1 MKAFLLRILFFISV
15 CSVFSAHQ
23 SHAQYCAS
31 QSNIF
36 TDEHITDVTMGAL
49 SNASGGSSY
58 SDYTTQTATVNPG
71 GNPQI
76 SVTIYNGAPAGITWN
91 EYVSVFI
98 DWNQN
103 QTFDTLTEM
112 YLLGTCNTNGCTV
125 TGNISVPPTAT
136 PGTTRMRII
145 LHYNVYRRDPCGNF
159 QFGETEDYSVIVL
172 PLVGRDLAATALISP
187 VTPIL
192 ASTSVPVTIRIT
204 NLAAD
209 PINTATVGYQL
220 DGGIPTT
227 EVWTGSLTS
236 GQSVDHTFSSSL
248 QLPPSGPAR
257 ISVWA
262 TNANNLGADINPGN
276 DTLRVSRCLALAGG
290 VYLVGGSSQATF
302 PTLDSA
308 IRAISCGGIAGPV
321 TFSVEPGTYYGSYQL
336 NNIPGSGVSSIT
348 INSQTGIASSVELLP
363 DTVNIPPTGRV
374 LFNINRTPGVILSHL
389 TMRMPSSTS
398 GAATG
403 SMLVLADRSPHL
415 NVTGC
420 TLQGPPLSGGFS
432 FGQMGISA
440 LRSDT
445 VIISGNVFQ
454 RFNTAVQMTDPLAG
468 RRYLSGCSLTFNQFS
483 DYEAV
488 LNARN
493 HVGLV
498 VQGNQLTDAAVFARA
513 LQFETVAGLRIESN
527 QVTGNLGSAVFNIQN
542 ANDSVGL
549 SNRILNN
556 VVSGRFAGTRFQ
568 NLYSAL
574 IVNAI
579 VDTANA
585 SNPIDQIEVVHNTFH
600 VEMASPL
607 ATGGLVNFNG
617 NTFLPVRPW
626 SQIDFRN
633 NQITASAENGNAL
646 SSAIVALSFDG
657 DSTLAALNSNYN
669 NFLLSDPANA
679 NPSNNLVFDNNIPQ
693 GYANLA
699 AWRTASTQDLQS
711 ISASPVY
718 ASLTTPIPT
727 SSAVNN
733 LGTPIV
739 SVTSDITGAPRN
751 ATTPDMG
758 AYEFTP
764 SPNDLGVIEI
774 SGMQSG
780 CGLGSAIPVQIKI
793 FNFGTA
799 PQSIYSVAYRINA
812 GTPVTEPVNVAI
824 NPGDTLSYT
833 FSTPVNLSNPA
844 TYVIQAYSVFTADAL
859 PANDTTTRMV
869 VSIPT
874 VSASSLPYEEDF
886 ENGNGGWTA
895 GGVNSSW
902 ALGAPTG
909 STITTAGTGTQAWV
923 TNLNG
928 DYNNNEQSFVLSPCF
943 DFSTVVNAE
952 ISFDLYYITEP
963 NWDKAALQYTL
974 NNGQTWVRLG
984 ALSSGINWYNI
995 ANTTVGPYTGNPV
1008 WSGTPG
1014 SGGWVRATHSL
1025 SVLDSQSSVRFRIAF
1040 YSDGS
1045 AVDEGI
1051 GFDRVVI
1058 RRRLDPV
1065 ILSVTQPNDSCVASP
1080 RTIRAQVN
1088 FNNPVASVSL
1098 RRDITNTGAYTTQAM
1113 TLNASTGLW
1122 EAIIPAGQPNVPVR
1136 FFVIATDNTQLAD
1149 TSDVL
1154 GYVDDYLRPNAG
1166 ADTSIY
1172 VSGTA
1177 TLRGSGGGFDAFL
1190 GTGTITNTSTTYPA
1204 PYGGFYWGARHQF
1217 LIRASELQAL
1227 NIGAPIVSLG
1237 FDVVANQGSA
1247 LANFEIKMGHTTAT
1261 DLTSWQSGLST
1272 VYSVPSYTD
1281 VQGWNTHNFQTP
1293 FVWNGQNNVVVEVC
1307 FQNGAYTNNAVVNQT
1322 ATSFVSSYYYREDGQ
1337 GVCANTGN
1345 TGSIAQRPNMRL
1357 RGGYAFTWKNLTTG
1371 AIVSSTQ
1378 NPVQVSPLTTTA
1390 YEFRLTDRGCT
1401 RADTVLVTVQQPL
1414 PDVGVSAIVQPT
1426 TFAAGQ
1432 QQTIKV
1438 AIKNYS
1444 TTGASAVNFDV
1455 AYRVNGVEVNSN
1467 TIFRQIP
1474 PGDTIHHT
1482 FTARY
1487 TPPTGGNYLLCAYT
1501 RSAGDINAQNDTTCR
1516 SFVGVGVEPLER
1528 VDVRLYPVPASDYF
1542 WFEFPE
1548 PMSISPVLVVSDALG
1563 RQIFEEVVFA
1573 PQRSVA
1579 PLPINLHRVRVAD
1592 WPAGMYHYRYLDG
1605 GRTATGSL
1613 LIAR

>member
-1 MKAFLLRILFFISV
+1 MKAYFLRIFFLFTA
-15 CSVFSAHQ
+15 CSIFSAHQ
-23 SHAQYCAS
+23 LRAQYCAS
-31 QSNIF
+31 QSTIS
-36 TDEHITDVTMGAL
+36 TDEHITDVTMGTL
-49 SNASGGSSY
+49 SNASGGSNY
-58 SDYTTQTATVNPG
+58 SDYTAQSATVNPG

-76 SVTIYNGAPAGITWN
+76 SVTIYNGAPPGVTWN

-98 DWNQN
+98 DWDQN

-112 YLLGTCNTNGCTV
+112 YLVGSCNTNGCV
-125 TGNISVPPTAT
+125 VSGNISVPPTAT
-136 PGTTRMRII
+136 PGTTRMRVI
-145 LHYNVYRRDPCGNF
+145 LHYNEYRRDPCGNY
-159 QFGETEDYSVIVL
+159 QFGETEDYGLIVL
-172 PLVGRDLAATALISP
+172 PLVGRDVAATALLSP
-187 VTPIL
+187 VTPVL

-209 PINTATVGYQL
+209 PINTATVGFQL
-220 DGGIPTT
+220 DGGAPTT
-227 EVWTGSLTS
+227 EVWTGNLAS
-236 GQSVDHTFSSSL
+236 GQSVNHTFSSSL
-248 QLPPSGPAR
+248 LLPPSSPAQ
-257 ISVWA
+257 ITVWA
-262 TNANNLGADINPGN
+262 TNANNLGPDINPGN
-276 DTLRVSRCLALAGG
+276 DTLRVSRCLALPGG
-290 VYLVGGSSQATF
+290 VYLVGGSPQATF

-321 TFSVEPGTYYGSYQL
+321 TFSIEPGTYYGSYTL
-336 NNIPGSGVSSIT
+336 NNIPGSGASSIT
-348 INSQTGIASSVELLP
+348 ISSQTGIASSVELLP
-363 DTVNIPPTGRV
+363 DTLVLPPTGRV
-374 LFNINRTPGVILSHL
+374 LFNINRTPGVILSNL
-389 TMRMPSSTS
+389 TMRMPLSTS
-398 GAATG
+398 GVATTG
-403 SMLVLADRSPHL
+403 MLVFADRSSFL

-420 TLQGPPLSGGFS
+420 ILQGPALTGGFS

-445 VIISGNVFQ
+445 VVISGNTFQ
-454 RFNTAVQMTDPLAG
+454 WFNTAVQISDPLPG
-468 RRYLSGCSLTFNQFS
+468 RRYLSGCALSFNQFS
-483 DYEAV
+483 NYEV
-488 LNARN
+488 VFIARN
-493 HVGLV
+493 HADLV
-498 VQGNQLTDAAVFARA
+498 VQGNQLTDAAVYTRA
-513 LQFETVAGLRIESN
+513 MQINVATGLRIESN
-527 QVTGNLGSAVFNIQN
+527 KVNGNLGSAVFTIQN
-542 ANDSVGL
+542 ANDSIGHP
-549 SNRILNN
+549 NRIVNN
-556 VVSGRFAGTRFQ
+556 VVSGRFAGTGFQ
-568 NLYSAL
+568 SQYSAL

-579 VDTANA
+579 SDTTTSAD
-585 SNPIDQIEVVHNTFH
+585 PVDQIEVVHNTFH
-600 VEMASPL
+600 VEMAAPS
-607 ATGGLVNFNG
+607 ASGGMVNFNG
-617 NTFLPVRPW
+617 INFLPVRPW
-626 SQIDFRN
+626 SQIDFHN
-633 NQITASAENGNAL
+633 NQITARAENGNAL
-646 SSAIVALSFDG
+646 STAVVALSFDG
-657 DSTLAALNSNYN
+657 DSTLAALNSNFN
-669 NFLLSDPANA
+669 NYLLSDPANA
-679 NPSNNLVFDNNIPQ
+679 NPANNLIFDNNIPQ

-699 AWRTASTQDLQS
+699 AWRTASGKDLQS

-718 ASLTTPIPT
+718 ASLSNPIPT
-727 SSAVNN
+727 SAAVNN
-733 LGTPIV
+733 LGTPIS

-751 ATTPDMG
+751 ASTPDMG

-764 SPNDLGVIEI
+764 SPNDLGVIGI
-774 SGMQSG
+774 SGVQSG
-780 CGLGSAIPVQIKI
+780 CSLGSAIPVQVKI

-799 PQSIYSVAYRINA
+799 PQSVYSVGYSINA
-812 GTPVTEPVNVAI
+812 GTPVTEPVNVNI

-844 TYVIQAYSVFTADAL
+844 TYDIKAFSILSSDAL
-859 PANDTTTRMV
+859 VANDTTALLV

-874 VSASSLPYEEDF
+874 VGASALPYEEDF
-886 ENGNGGWTA
+886 ENGNGGWA
-895 GGVNSSW
+895 SGGVNSSW
-902 ALGAPTG
+902 ALGAPAGT
-909 STITTAGTGTQAWV
+909 TITTAGTGTQAWV
-923 TNLNG
+923 TNLSG
-928 DYNNNEQSFVLSPCF
+928 DYNNNEQSFVVSPCF

-952 ISFDLYYITEP
+952 ISFDLYFITEP

-984 ALSSGINWYNI
+984 SLGSGINWYNQ

-1025 SVLDSQSSVRFRIAF
+1025 SVLDSQPSVRFRMAF

-1065 ILSVTQPNDSCVASP
+1065 ILSVTRPNDSCVSSP
-1080 RTIRAQVN
+1080 RTIRAQVT

-1098 RRDITNTGAYTTQAM
+1098 RRDLNNSGVYTTQVM
-1113 TLNASTGLW
+1113 NLNAASGLW
-1122 EAIIPAGQPNVPVR
+1122 EATIPAGQPNVPVR

-1149 TSDVL
+1149 TSDVSS
-1154 GYVDDYLRPNAG
+1154 YVDDYLRPNAG

-1177 TLRGSGGGFDAFL
+1177 TLRGTGGGFDAFL
-1190 GTGTITNTSTTYPA
+1190 GTGTITNTNTTYPA

-1227 NIGAPIVSLG
+1227 NIGAPIVSLA
-1237 FDVVANQGSA
+1237 FDVVANQGSP

-1261 DLTSWQSGLST
+1261 DLTSWQSGTST
-1272 VYSVPSYTD
+1272 VYSVPSYSD
-1281 VQGWNTHNFQTP
+1281 VPGWNTHNFQTP
-1293 FVWNGQNNVVVEVC
+1293 FVWNGQSNVVVEVC
-1307 FQNGAYTNNAVVNQT
+1307 FQNVAYTNNAILNQT
-1322 ATSFVSSYYYREDGQ
+1322 ATPFVSSYWYREDGQ
-1337 GVCANTGN
+1337 GVCANTGSS
-1345 TGSIAQRPNMRL
+1345 GSISQRPNMRL

-1371 AIVSSTQ
+1371 AVVSSTQ
-1378 NPVQVSPLTTTA
+1378 NPVQVSPITTTA
-1390 YEFRLTDRGCT
+1390 YEFKLTDRGCS

-1487 TPPTGGNYLLCAYT
+1487 TPPSGGNYLLCAYT

-1516 SFVGVGVEPLER
+1516 SFVGVGLDPLER

-1548 PMSISPVLVVSDALG
+1548 PLSASPILLVTDALG
-1563 RQIFEEVVFA
+1563 RQISEEQVYA
-1573 PQRSVA
+1573 PQYSA
-1579 PLPINLHRVRVAD
+1579 GSQSTNLHRVRVAE
-1592 WPAGMYHYRYLDG
+1592 WPTGMYHYRYLDG
-1605 GRTATGSL
+1605 GRTATGSF